1 MCFYMTFYEHVQT
14 CSVYI
19 FISINMYLKLYETLA
34 KHHGKQGQIQT
45 QKPFLIKGLVISK

>member
-1 MCFYMTFYEHVQT
+1 MTFYEHVQT

-45 QKPFLIKGLVISK
+45 QKPFSIKGLVISK